1 LTSAIRKPD
10 STSMEMYM
18 RLLVVDDSEY
28 SRAITQAALASAGY
42 SDIRCAKSAWEA
54 FEFMDIV
61 WPVKTR
67 RPQADIILLDVV
79 MPAVDGIEACARI
92 RSDTRYSGV
101 PIIMVTA
108 VDDIDRLTDA
118 FVAGASDYVTK
129 PIVRADLLARVGAAL
144 QGQR

>member
-1 LTSAIRKPD
+1 
-10 STSMEMYM
+10 
-18 RLLVVDDSEY
+18 
-28 SRAITQAALASAGY
+28 
-42 SDIRCAKSAWEA
+42 
-54 FEFMDIV
+54 MDIV
-61 WPVKTR
+61 WPVKKR

-79 MPAVDGIEACARI
+79 MPVVDGIEACARI

-108 VDDIDRLTDA
+108 VDDIDQLTDA

-129 PIVRADLLARVGAAL
+129 PIVPTDLLARVEAAL